1 MNKKV
6 ALVLSGG
13 GARGI
18 AHIGV
23 IEELEK
29 QGFEITSIAG
39 TSMGSLVGGVYA
51 LGKMKD
57 YADWMKTLDK
67 RKVFQLVDFTLSMH
81 GIVKGDKVLN
91 KMKEFIPD
99 MRIED
104 LEIAYSATAF
114 DLTTNKE
121 VVFTSGSIYEAI
133 RASISIPT
141 VFTPVYKEESVLVD
155 GGVVNNIPLN
165 NVKRLPNQED
175 LLIAVDVNADLPV
188 PAEFLAL
195 KKNNAAEQKRES
207 VYQKRVKEFR
217 ERLPKLSLP
226 TNTKSNNRLNYFEL
240 INRTIGAMI
249 NQNSYHVM
257 QDYPPDL
264 LINVSHVA
272 CGTFDFFKA
281 EEMIEMGRFAAQQH
295 LEKL

>member
-1 MNKKV
+1 MKKKV

-29 QGFEITSIAG
+29 EGFEITSIAG

-81 GIVKGDKVLN
+81 GIVRGDKVLN

-99 MRIED
+99 MNIED
-104 LEIAYSATAF
+104 LDVPYSATAF
-114 DLTTNKE
+114 DLNTNKE
-121 VVFTSGSIYEAI
+121 VVFTSGSVYEAI

-141 VFTPVYKEESVLVD
+141 VFTPVYNENSVLVD

-165 NVKRLPNQED
+165 NVKRLPNNED
-175 LLIAVDVNADLPV
+175 ILIAVDVNANMPV

-195 KKNNAAEQKRES
+195 KKSNVNVQKRES
-207 VYQKRVKEFR
+207 IYQKRIKEFR

-226 TNTKSNNRLNYFEL
+226 TSTKSNNRLNYFEL
-240 INRTIGAMI
+240 INKTIGAMI
-249 NQNSYHVM
+249 DQNSHHVM
-257 QDYPPDL
+257 QSYPPDV

-281 EEMIEMGRFAAQQH
+281 EEMIEMGRFAVQQQ
-295 LEKL
+295 LKKL